1 MDFDLFNTWVI
12 GEMAI
17 DDNDYDSVSLKNF
30 RLKDNTEVSFLVR
43 RDMMLTTLI
52 IKNPLDIEKDL
63 INSFVR
69 EGEIYRKN
77 NKENYVTMVLIVG
90 KIYSHIADWLME
102 ELKSD
107 SVIAAIGFLEQNDIN
122 NFDMS
127 VVSRFIRRL
136 HDIGFYKKDVED
148 IIKTFSDDLYDC
160 ALSNSITKL
169 ERNEFDKKVK
179 KILNNVYRNDI
190 DESQ

>member
-1 MDFDLFNTWVI
+1 MDLDLFNTWVI

-69 EGEIYRKN
+69 EGKPEKTIKKN
-77 NKENYVTMVLIVG
+77 VKCSLVG
-90 KIYSHIADWLME
+90 IIHILQIGLWKN
-102 ELKSD
+102 LKRFSF
-107 SVIAAIGFLEQNDIN
+107 AAIGFLEQNDIN
-122 NFDMS
+122 NFD
-127 VVSRFIRRL
+127 ICRL
-136 HDIGFYKKDVED
+136 K
-148 IIKTFSDDLYDC
+148 
-160 ALSNSITKL
+160 
-169 ERNEFDKKVK
+169 R
-179 KILNNVYRNDI
+179 
-190 DESQ
+190 